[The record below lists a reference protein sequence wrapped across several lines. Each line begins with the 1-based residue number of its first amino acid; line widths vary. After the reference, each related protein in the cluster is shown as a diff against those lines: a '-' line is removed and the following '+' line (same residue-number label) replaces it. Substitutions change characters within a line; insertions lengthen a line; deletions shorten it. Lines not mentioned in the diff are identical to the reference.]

1 LTLQSIKFVKN
12 STEQLQRIK
21 YLEKQNDTLTKD
33 ILNIDSQIHEKHLA
47 LKQIV
52 LQMASNLEELYTLA
66 EFQYPISCIYS
77 VIVRN
82 LELKGINDSTKRFLW
97 DMFCLPEYR
106 KYMYSTNEL
115 AAIELDE
122 KAKQAL
128 VPELEQLQDKFDETF
143 ALIEKTNLELK
154 PDAKSRQILQSITIK
169 VSELSPKLIDKCD
182 RAGIALPTRQLRE
195 PPVRIQKEDPKD
207 NDLTG
212 WLELLIEELIK
223 VKEKFKEY
231 RTKDPNEM
239 KWYCAG
245 VKVHVQL
252 LRSVTND
259 KWARNYWS
267 WLGVIKQKV
276 SQSNHSA
283 QSLSGIWGQITG
295 KRNLTREQIKA
306 KTELV
311 LQFAQE
317 FIENSVGYWDLM
329 YASTHL
335 RENRIGDFHNNR
347 HEKLSDSSIG

>member
-1 LTLQSIKFVKN
+1 MTLQSIKLVKN
-12 STEQLQRIK
+12 STEQLDRIK
-21 YLEKQNDTLTKD
+21 FLAKQNDCLAKD
-33 ILNIDSQIHEKHLA
+33 VLDIDNQISQKSLA
-47 LKQIV
+47 MKQLV
-52 LQMASNLEELYTLA
+52 LQMASNFEELYTLGD
-66 EFQYPISCIYS
+66 FQYPICCIYS

-82 LELKGINDSTKRFLW
+82 LELKGINRSTKTFLW
-97 DMFCLPEYR
+97 ETFSAAENR
-106 KYMYSTNEL
+106 RYMYSTNEL
-115 AAIELDE
+115 AALELDE
-122 KAKQAL
+122 KTKQAII
-128 VPELEQLQDKFDETF
+128 PELEQLEGKFEESC
-143 ALIEKTNLELK
+143 ALIEKINLDLK
-154 PDAKSRQILQSITIK
+154 PDPKSRQILQNVTIAIM
-169 VSELSPKLIDKCD
+169 ELSPKLVDKCD
-182 RAGIALPTRQLRE
+182 KAGIALPTRQLKE

-207 NDLTG
+207 NDLCG
-212 WLELLIEELIK
+212 WLRLLIEELQK
-223 VKEKFKEY
+223 VHDKFLEY
-231 RTKDPNEM
+231 RTKDPAEM
-239 KWYCAG
+239 KWYCSG